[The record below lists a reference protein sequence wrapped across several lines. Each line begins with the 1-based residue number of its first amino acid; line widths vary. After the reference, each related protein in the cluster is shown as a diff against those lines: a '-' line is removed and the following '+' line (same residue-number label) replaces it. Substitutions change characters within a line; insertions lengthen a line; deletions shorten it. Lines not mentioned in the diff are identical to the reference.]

1 VSFTQFDSHEIM
13 VLELALRRTL
23 GITRV
28 LQPSPLKESR
38 PEIRVG
44 VLRGE
49 VKVKACLNLVVC
61 LLMFFLVNCSSN
73 VIFFATSEGSPLSFN
88 FTTNLFYVKVIF
100 LIFRLKG
107 QGEGLGMVTYQFP

>member
-1 VSFTQFDSHEIM
+1 MFFAQFGSHEIM

-23 GITRV
+23 RITGV

-49 VKVKACLNLVVC
+49 EKVMAC
-61 LLMFFLVNCSSN
+61 SN
-73 VIFFATSEGSPLSFN
+73 FVG
-88 FTTNLFYVKVIF
+88 LFIKV
-100 LIFRLKG
+100 L
-107 QGEGLGMVTYQFP
+107 